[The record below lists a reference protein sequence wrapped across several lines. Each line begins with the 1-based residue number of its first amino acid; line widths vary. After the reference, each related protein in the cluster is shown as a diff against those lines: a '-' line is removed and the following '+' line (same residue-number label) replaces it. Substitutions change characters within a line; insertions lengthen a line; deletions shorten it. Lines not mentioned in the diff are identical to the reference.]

1 MQQQHLIL
9 YFTDGCHLCDDAVE
23 LLQQTIIPF
32 KKVDIVYQ
40 QKLVDLYGCS
50 IPVLQKKNGDT
61 LNWPFDLQQI
71 IDFSDNNSTD

>member
-40 QKLVDLYGCS
+40 QKLVDLYGYS
-50 IPVLQKKNGDT
+50 IPVLQKQNGNT

-71 IDFSDNNSTD
+71 IDFSDNNSTN